1 TGRLEQILINLIG
14 NAIKF
19 TEAGEIVVRVERE
32 PARDGA
38 ASKTKARL
46 RFSVSD
52 TGIGIS
58 KEKLEL
64 VFEKF
69 TQGDASITRQYGGT
83 GLGLAISRRLAELM
97 DGRMWVESNVERGS

>member
-1 TGRLEQILINLIG
+1 
-14 NAIKF
+14 
-19 TEAGEIVVRVERE
+19 
-32 PARDGA
+32 DGA

-97 DGRMWVESNVERGS
+97 DGRMWVESNVERGSTFYFTAEFGLTKMARPVFRVPVELDGLRVLV